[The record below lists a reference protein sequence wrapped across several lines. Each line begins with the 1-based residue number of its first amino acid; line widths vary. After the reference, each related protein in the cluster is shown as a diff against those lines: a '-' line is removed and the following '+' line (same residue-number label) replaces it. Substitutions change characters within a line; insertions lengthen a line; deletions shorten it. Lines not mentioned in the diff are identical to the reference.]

1 MSFYTALTGL
11 KGAQTDISTTSN
23 NIANVGS
30 NGFKKSRAEFG
41 DIFGSTPLQ
50 AKSVGVG
57 TMAKSITQQFSQ
69 GNIATSSNTLDM
81 AISGQ
86 GFFAL
91 EAGGN
96 ASQTVYTR
104 NGAFNVDDN
113 GFIVDSNGQY
123 LLGYPVDDDGGVA
136 DKTLKGANRLELK
149 SEYGASK
156 ETSTIDMA
164 VNLTSKT
171 PALPADNIFDADD
184 PETYS
189 ATSSITIFD
198 SAGNPQSAT
207 VYYLKTQDVTDVD
220 PTFKYDTKLIV
231 DGLEISPKLT
241 RAVDPQEASLFI
253 DKFGQ
258 QMTVPQDPAYIV
270 EGKGFP
276 LYKVD
281 DLGPAQNS
289 TPAALK
295 GNALEAFLGMGK
307 TVTIVT
313 DPMKFKSTLEY
324 QALQSIA
331 NPVGTTFWGKDF
343 LLIDVDASGPVSID
357 IPPGTYNGTQLAE
370 AVEVAT
376 RMAFGDDKKIKF
388 TPTVDNQFSID
399 LKYTSGDGLSKGLAT
414 PIVVDLS
421 EVSIANPVAGSPA
434 LGMTRD
440 NFLVHTQVRINDEM
454 NDYIQN
460 KTGAGDPAGVD
471 TAAITALKA
480 DGKIFKKIVG
490 GPILNTAIPTGNAII
505 EVTQKEGDTAGAAAP
520 FTQTTKTRFVAYS
533 NDSIGAVQNK
543 PEVKA
548 YDMKATMI
556 ETVDGANPFYGVD
569 PATNKPFFEV
579 LKPAAGANPAFGLDV
594 EVVRFFQQP
603 GVVADVGTALTD
615 KFGTKEIAATAVASP
630 VAARA
635 ATHIRVLMDF
645 DMGTPSTAFP
655 TIVTA
660 GQQAITVLAH
670 PSDHIE
676 ASFENTEGL
685 VEGVSE
691 AYYSNKISVKEI
703 GASAKRLMGHDT
715 TDNTVAALAF
725 SGVAQ
730 AKIIGAAV
738 VTTTTAAFGVN
749 TGALTTNWVDDKNP
763 TIKVGYDETEQ
774 RLTFDGDNGK
784 LGLGTGIGMNSF
796 TVYSKKLDAGTNG
809 MGIPAFGNNK
819 DISLATD
826 DKLVGNSFLNT
837 GADLQPQNKRFGMS
851 VYFDTVN
858 NLFEVKSGTTGE
870 ALVANTV
877 QSVVTNQSKS
887 DISIGR
893 YKLTN
898 VGARDATDDAEYA
911 FHKIGK
917 GTNQILGFP
926 REGEIGYTAGV
937 GIGSKPAVVTGREAL
952 VDMQN
957 AFTLTNAGDE
967 NRFNIVVNGVSAFIE
982 LPQMNYTGI
991 TMATALEARINQMQ
1005 HPTTGKPV
1013 GGVDVTYNG
1022 TTNNLVFTTG
1032 TSGNS
1037 STFKIEG
1044 ALRFGLKDIPLGI
1057 GSTTQIKTPVQA
1069 TDDLGRPLFI
1079 SPSGEITSRID
1090 EFANNIVEDF
1100 YPLYLDDGELTFNK
1114 SGELIS
1120 PITKVTYDGLPNA
1133 NLTVDFSKATQT
1145 SQPFSAQEMSQD
1157 GSAAGRLTNLEI
1169 DNYGNVYAGYSNGEN
1184 VSLGK
1189 IIIANFSN
1197 NSGLK
1202 QIGNST
1208 FSATAASGDPELGE
1222 AAEDGFGNI
1231 LSGSLERSNV
1241 DITEE
1246 LVNLITAQR
1255 NYQAAAKAME
1265 TTTSMTQTIINIRL

>member
-30 NGFKKSRAEFG
+30 NGFKKSRADFG
-41 DIFGSTPLQ
+41 DIFGSTPMQ
-50 AKSVGVG
+50 AKTVGIG

-69 GNIATSSNTLDM
+69 GNIATSSNTLDL

-104 NGAFNVDDN
+104 NGAFNVDGS
-113 GFIVDSNGQY
+113 GFIVDSNGQF

-136 DKTLKGANRLELK
+136 DKTLSGANRLELK

-156 ETSTIDMA
+156 ETSMINMA
-164 VNLTSKT
+164 VNLSSSS
-171 PALPADNIFDADD
+171 PALPAGNIFASDD

-207 VYYLKTQDVTDVD
+207 VYYLKTQDVTDAD
-220 PTFKYDTKLIV
+220 PTFKYNTKLIV
-231 DGLEISPKLT
+231 DGQEITPTNT
-241 RAVDPQEASLFI
+241 RAVDPQEAPLYI

-258 QMTVPQDPAYIV
+258 QVIVPQDPAYIDQ
-270 EGKGFP
+270 GKAHP
-276 LYKVD
+276 LYRVD
-281 DLGPAQNS
+281 DLGAAKDS
-289 TPAALK
+289 TPASLK
-295 GNALEAFLGMGK
+295 GNGIETFLGMGK

-313 DPMKFKSTLEY
+313 DPMKFKSTMEY
-324 QALQSIA
+324 QALQNVAS
-331 NPVGTTFWGKDF
+331 PVGSTFWGKDF
-343 LLIDVDASGPVSID
+343 LLLDVDASGPVSID

-388 TPTVDNQFSID
+388 TPNVDNQFSID
-399 LKYTSGDGLSKGLAT
+399 LKSTSGDGLSKGLAT
-414 PIVVDLS
+414 PIVIDLS
-421 EVSIANPVAGSPA
+421 EVSIANPVAGTPA

-440 NFLVHTQVRINDEM
+440 NFLVHAQVRINDEM
-454 NDYIQN
+454 NQYIQ
-460 KTGAGDPAGVD
+460 KKVGGVDAAGVD
-471 TAAITALKA
+471 VASITALNA
-480 DGKIFKKIVG
+480 DGKIFKKIVA
-490 GPILNTAIPTGNAII
+490 GPILNTAIPTGDAII
-505 EVTQKEGDTAGAAAP
+505 EVTQLQGDTAIVGDP
-520 FTQTTKTRFVAYS
+520 NLRTTNTRYIGYS
-533 NDSIGAVQNK
+533 NDATGALQNK

-548 YDMKATMI
+548 YDMKANLDLTA
-556 ETVDGANPFYGVD
+556 GSFGVT
-569 PATNKPFFEV
+569 AGNKPFFEV
-579 LKPAAGANPAFGLDV
+579 ALAGATIGLDV
-594 EVVRFFQQP
+594 ETVRFFQQP
-603 GVVADVGTALTD
+603 LAITDVGTLMTTE
-615 KFGTKEIAATAVASP
+615 FGTKDIAATAVASP
-630 VAARA
+630 TVGRE
-635 ATHIRVLMDF
+635 ATHIRVTLDF
-645 DMGTPSTAFP
+645 DMGNPARTFPAIGTANEMP
-655 TIVTA
+655 VTI
-660 GQQAITVLAH
+660 LAH
-670 PSDHIE
+670 PSDFIE

-691 AYYSNKISVKEI
+691 AYYTNKISVKEI
-703 GASAKRLMGHDT
+703 GASAERLAAHDT

-725 SGVAQ
+725 GTVTQNKLVVGAIVA
-730 AKIIGAAV
+730 
-738 VTTTTAAFGVN
+738 TANTMFGVN
-749 TGALTTNWVDDKNP
+749 TGTLTTNWVDDKNP
-763 TIKVGYDETEQ
+763 AIKIGYDEKEQ

-796 TVYSKKLDAGTNG
+796 TVYSKKLDSGTNG

-826 DKLVGNSFLNT
+826 DKLIGSSFLNT
-837 GADLQPQNKRFGMS
+837 GADLQAQNKRFGMG

-858 NLFEVKSGTTGE
+858 NSFEIESGTTGE
-870 ALVANTV
+870 TLAANTV
-877 QSVVTNQSKS
+877 QSVVKNQSKS
-887 DISIGR
+887 DISVGR

-898 VGARDATDDAEYA
+898 VGARDATDDAA
-911 FHKIGK
+911 QSFHKLGK

-926 REGEIGYTAGV
+926 LEGNLGYTAGV
-937 GIGSKPAVVTGREAL
+937 GISSKPAVVTGREAL
-952 VDMQN
+952 VDMLN
-957 AFTLTNAGDE
+957 AFTLTNAGNE
-967 NRFNIVVNGVSAFIE
+967 NKFNVVVNGVSAFIE
-982 LPQMNYTGI
+982 LPQMNYTGV

-1005 HPTTGKPV
+1005 HPSTGKPV
-1013 GGVDVTYNG
+1013 GGVDVTYNR
-1022 TTNNLVFTTG
+1022 TTNNFVFTSG

-1044 ALRFGLKDIPLGI
+1044 ALRFGLKDTPLGI
-1057 GSTTQIKTPVQA
+1057 GTTTQIKTPVQA
-1069 TDDLGRPLFI
+1069 TDELGRPLFV
-1079 SPSGEITSRID
+1079 SPSGEVTSRTD
-1090 EFANNIVEDF
+1090 EFADNIVEDF

-1114 SGELIS
+1114 AGELIS
-1120 PITKVTYDGLPNA
+1120 PITKVSYDGLPNA
-1133 NLTVDFSKATQT
+1133 KLTVDFSKASQT
-1145 SQPFSAQEMSQD
+1145 SQPFSAQEMSQN

-1208 FSATAASGDPELGE
+1208 FTATAASGAPELGE